1 MDPIVQ
7 FTVSPEAPLS
17 AKRSYMS
24 DTSARNTRSSKTVS
38 VEMPQLGESIIEG
51 TVTAWLKNLGDQV
64 TDGEPIRYCLHR
76 QSRRRGTIP
85 ASGRLSDVMV
95 NEDETVL
102 VGTELAL
109 IETSSQQEPGSAD
122 TCVTY
127 IAQLV
132 SFKAPDW
139 ISTVTDPVVSRL
151 LKDENDQ
158 IACEEPLM
166 EVSTEHGDLSIL
178 SPLAGIV
185 RSIMVAED
193 TSIRAGSILAHI
205 EIQVAVNSPSE

>member
-64 TDGEPIRYCLHR
+64 TDGEPIVTVSTDKADVEVL
-76 QSRRRGTIP
+76 SP

-193 TSIRAGSILAHI
+193 TSIRAARFWRT
-205 EIQVAVNSPSE
+205 

>member
-1 MDPIVQ
+1 M
-7 FTVSPEAPLS
+7 
-17 AKRSYMS
+17 
-24 DTSARNTRSSKTVS
+24 
-38 VEMPQLGESIIEG
+38 
-51 TVTAWLKNLGDQV
+51 
-64 TDGEPIRYCLHR
+64 TDGEPIVTVSTDKADVEALHR
-76 QSRRRGTIP
+76 LGASLRR
-85 ASGRLSDVMV
+85 MV

-166 EVSTEHGDLSIL
+166 EVSTEHGDLFNP

-185 RSIMVAED
+185 RSIMVAGD
-193 TSIRAGSILAHI
+193 MSIIAWIWRT
-205 EIQVAVNSPSE
+205 